1 MSVLAD
7 RTIRDRFLSGELII
21 DPIPEDHCIQPASVD
36 LHLATDFRSFVTPFA
51 IDLNKVKQTMR
62 TYVPLLNNDGTL
74 ALKPGGFVL
83 GRTVER
89 IEVPNDLVARVEGK
103 SSLGRV
109 GLSIHATAGYIDPGF
124 RGTITLEIT
133 NDNNVPLV
141 LHPGQSI
148 CQLAFETL
156 TDKVER
162 PYGHPNL
169 KSKYQDQ
176 KDTTISHYER

>member
-7 RTIRDRFLSGELII
+7 RTIRDRLMSGELVI
-21 DPIPEDHCIQPASVD
+21 DPIPEDHCFQPASVD

-51 IDLNKVKQTMR
+51 IDLNDVKKTMR
-62 TYVPLLNNDGTL
+62 TFVPRLNDSGAL
-74 ALKPGGFVL
+74 MLKPGGFVL

-124 RGTITLEIT
+124 HGTITLEIT
-133 NDNNVPLV
+133 NDNNVPLL
-141 LHPGQSI
+141 LHAGQSI
-148 CQLAFETL
+148 CQLAFENL

-162 PYGHPNL
+162 PYGHPGL
-169 KSKYQDQ
+169 KNKYQDQ
-176 KDTTISHYER
+176 KDTTVSHYER